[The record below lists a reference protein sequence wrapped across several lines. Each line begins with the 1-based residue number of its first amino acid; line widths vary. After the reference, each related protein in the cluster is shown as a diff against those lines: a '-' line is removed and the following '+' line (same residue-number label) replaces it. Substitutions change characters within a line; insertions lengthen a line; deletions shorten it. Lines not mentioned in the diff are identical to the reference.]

1 MPKVSRRLA
10 AAEASAPAGY
20 TPPANAEAE
29 QSVLGAILVR
39 PEVMDRIADMI
50 IPEDF
55 YREAHGR
62 IYKAMLDLYGKGE
75 PVDLVTVS
83 ALLKERG
90 QLEGVGG
97 PAFLAGLSE
106 QVGFAANADYY
117 ANLGRFI
124 SFKKLV
130 KPSEIVE
137 AKLFCVRLE
146 KRLAIVGK
154 RRINIDPGYLNEAK
168 VVLSTTKDF
177 SHRIYLGKKIFAE
190 VTLIYRDKAFRN
202 LAWTFP
208 DYKTKPYK
216 EILAAIRNLYKE
228 NLKKPG
234 K

>member
-1 MPKVSRRLA
+1 MLQLTRPKKCKFIVA
-10 AAEASAPAGY
+10 FIYAAEETYAKALHSLKKKFGRIDFESSAL
-20 TPPANAEAE
+20 
-29 QSVLGAILVR
+29 SF
-39 PEVMDRIADMI
+39 
-50 IPEDF
+50 DF
-55 YREAHGR
+55 TDYYREEMGS
-62 IYKAMLDLYGKGE
+62 G
-75 PVDLVTVS
+75 
-83 ALLKERG
+83 LKR
-90 QLEGVGG
+90 
-97 PAFLAGLSE
+97 
-106 QVGFAANADYY
+106 
-117 ANLGRFI
+117 RFI

-208 DYKTKPYK
+208 DYKTRAYK
-216 EILAAIRNLYKE
+216 DILVTIRNLYKE
-228 NLKKPG
+228 NLKKPA